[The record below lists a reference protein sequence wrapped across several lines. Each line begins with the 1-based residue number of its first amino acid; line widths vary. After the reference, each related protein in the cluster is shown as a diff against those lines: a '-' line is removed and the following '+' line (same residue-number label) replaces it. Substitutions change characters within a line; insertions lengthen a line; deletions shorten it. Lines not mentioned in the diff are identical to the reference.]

1 VREQVAEHEADVP
14 FVVYDEYSARAS
26 IDDGIGHDP
35 PRLAV
40 DVTTI
45 NPRVRRSRCG
55 DPRDLAR
62 GPAPGVASA
71 LASRFDPHRQRSR
84 TRRRSRDRIPPVEF
98 HIVDGCGFVDG
109 SRKPRRLRGTGD

>member
-40 DVTTI
+40 DVTTMQSS
-45 NPRVRRSRCG
+45 RSSLQMRRS
-55 DPRDLAR
+55 A
-62 GPAPGVASA
+62 
-71 LASRFDPHRQRSR
+71 
-84 TRRRSRDRIPPVEF
+84 
-98 HIVDGCGFVDG
+98 
-109 SRKPRRLRGTGD
+109 